1 MPLTHTGI
9 NKLQPS
15 PTAIDTNDLINTVTV
30 TGCNYGCVIRALCV
44 DKLGWHEKQYILPDR
59 AIGSDDKQGL
69 LMAWVNDPKECTEPR
84 TIR

>member
-30 TGCNYGCVIRALCV
+30 TGCNYGCVTRALS
-44 DKLGWHEKQYILPDR
+44 H
-59 AIGSDDKQGL
+59 GL
-69 LMAWVNDPKECTEPR
+69 APTDGKENSKPSLLAL
-84 TIR
+84 IQ